1 MQFREIFEP
10 GRVWDFLGR
19 RRVFYAVSATMVLLS
34 LFSIVILG
42 FNKGIDFKGG
52 TKIVVSFKA
61 DAAVERD
68 ELRAMLAGFLETAT
82 GTKDAGQ
89 IEVQDFSAGSGS
101 TGDSKDF
108 LLLTEITSLVTDA
121 QKQAVIDKLKAEFPG
136 AAVDVAV
143 EGEDRFFVNLAN
155 PANVQATYEKLTS
168 IFAASGFEKVT
179 VNSDMQRQIEVNN
192 YRNLQMFISEE
203 GAVDEELVKT
213 REENAK
219 AQLKED
225 LQKRN
230 DARYTVTIEEFK
242 AKLTASMKEKY
253 GDRFNAVREST
264 SVSPSVAGDMLN
276 QGLVAILYALLGIVI
291 YIALRFDL
299 RYAPGAVVA
308 LLHDVTI
315 VIGCFS
321 IAQIKFTMP
330 IIAAV
335 LTIAGYSINDT
346 IVVFDRIR
354 EMIDKYPKAPMKVV
368 INNAVSQT
376 LSRTVLTSLTTQMA
390 VLSIFLLGGGLI
402 RDFAFAMCVGLVVG
416 TYSSIFVASPLF
428 LTLHEVF
435 EARRAEAEASGD
447 AAAVA
452 RTQI

>member
-19 RRVFYAVSATMVLLS
+19 RRIFFAISAAMVLVSLLS
-34 LFSIVILG
+34 ITILG

-52 TKIVVSFKA
+52 TKILVSFKA

-68 ELRAMLAGFLETAT
+68 DLRTMLAGFLETTT

-89 IEVQDFSAGSGS
+89 IEVQDFSAGSGAA
-101 TGDSKDF
+101 GDSRDF

-121 QKQAVIDKLKAEFPG
+121 QKQTLIEKLKGEFPG
-136 AAVDVAV
+136 ASIDVAA
-143 EGEDRFFVNLAN
+143 EGEDRFFVNLAG
-155 PANVQATYEKLTS
+155 PTNVQSTYDQLTN
-168 IFAASGFEKVT
+168 IFAVGGFAKVT
-179 VNSDMQRQIEVNN
+179 VNSDVQRQIEVNN
-192 YRNLQMFISEE
+192 YRTLQMFISEE
-203 GAVDEELVKT
+203 GAVDDALVKT
-213 REENAK
+213 REENAA

-225 LQKRN
+225 LQKRT
-230 DARYTVTIEEFK
+230 DTRYTVTIEEFK

-253 GDRFNAVREST
+253 GDRFNSVREST

-291 YIALRFDL
+291 YIVLRFDL
-299 RYAPGAVVA
+299 RYAPGAVIA
-308 LLHDVTI
+308 LLHDVII

-354 EMIDKYPKAPMKVV
+354 EVIEKYPKAPMRMV

-390 VLSIFLLGGGLI
+390 VVSIFLLGGGLI
-402 RDFAFAMCVGLVVG
+402 RDFAFAMCIGLVVG
-416 TYSSIFVASPLF
+416 TYSSIFIASPLF
-428 LTLHEVF
+428 LTLHELF
-435 EARRAEAEASGD
+435 EARRADAVASGD
-447 AAAVA
+447 AAAVS